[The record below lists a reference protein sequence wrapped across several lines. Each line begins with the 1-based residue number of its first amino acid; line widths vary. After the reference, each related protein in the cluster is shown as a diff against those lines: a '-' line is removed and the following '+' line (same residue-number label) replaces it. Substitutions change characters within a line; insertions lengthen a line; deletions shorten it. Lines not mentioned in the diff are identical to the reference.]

1 VVPRDAQLKYEEII
15 MKQQCA
21 IHIKESIVFLVMAIV
36 FSSSLW
42 AEEAHNEEV
51 PVGMEIIMVKPGM
64 KQIVPKGTK
73 VSKKG
78 DLIVLEDSNEYSAR
92 RFEEMENR
100 FKSLEAELDTFK
112 KGLETCSLSVKDAR
126 ETIITDLEE
135 RFSKIESSLET
146 NKQGLTGRFEKKE
159 LDQEALRKNV
169 DKLTVRQEE
178 LKDEIERLKDVVIEA
193 REAIEEVKQKK

>member
-1 VVPRDAQLKYEEII
+1 MNQKFKMQ
-15 MKQQCA
+15 MK
-21 IHIKESIVFLVMAIV
+21 KRMVLLVMAV
-36 FSSSLW
+36 VSPCSLW
-42 AEEAHNEEV
+42 AQETNDDEV
-51 PVGMEIIMVKPGM
+51 PIGMEIIMVKPGM